1 MAVIAAAISFVALFN
16 RPEPP
21 PVHRWELLD
30 AYPHDAGAFTQGLL
44 YEDGFL
50 YESTGRNGESSLR
63 KVAVETGE
71 VVQRVNLEDRYFA
84 EGIAVVGEEMYQITW
99 RSRTG
104 FVYDKTSFKKLREFQ
119 YTGEGWGLAYDGRH
133 LVMSDGSDV
142 LRFFDPPAMREVR
155 RLRITSGG
163 RRLDRLNELEF
174 AGGFLY
180 ANIWYSDSIAKIS
193 PQSGEVVAVYDMS
206 GLYPRRQRQSREM
219 VLNGIA
225 YDEAADR
232 FFLTGKN
239 WPRLFAV
246 RLTGE
251 PAPRRHE

>member
-1 MAVIAAAISFVALFN
+1 M
-16 RPEPP
+16 
-21 PVHRWELLD
+21 HRWELLD
-30 AYPHDAGAFTQGLL
+30 NYQHDPGAFTQGLL
-44 YEDGFL
+44 YEDGYL
-50 YESTGRNGESSLR
+50 YESTGQNGESSLR
-63 KVAVETGE
+63 KVAIETGE
-71 VVQRVNLEDRYFA
+71 VVQRVNLENRYFA
-84 EGIAVVGEEMYQITW
+84 EGIAVVGDEIYQITW

-119 YTGEGWGLAYDGRH
+119 YAGEGWGLAYDGRH
-133 LVMSDGSDV
+133 LVMSDGSDM
-142 LRFFDPPAMREVR
+142 LRFFDPATMREVR

-193 PQSGEVVAVYDMS
+193 PRSGEVVAVYDMS

-246 RLTGE
+246 RLTDE
-251 PAPRRHE
+251 PATRRHE